1 MPQSA
6 SGRPPTRRQLAA
18 EQTRQ
23 KLLRAALD
31 SFSERPYAEVTVGDI
46 ARSAG
51 VAHGLLSHHF
61 NGKDGLFAEA
71 VREMDRQ
78 LRDATRVPAEGSAAE
93 RLRHH
98 FAAHLRFLAD
108 HEHAAVNLVLRR
120 AEATDVAWEAFESAR
135 REGRRT
141 VCALLGLDAG
151 TPSLALPLRGFTAA
165 CDEMALQW
173 LREGRREDIDTLVGF
188 FVTFLTGALR
198 AAYEVTPTPA
208 LRDALAGLRDDAAD
222 VSLPG
227 PDVR

>member
-6 SGRPPTRRQLAA
+6 SGRPPTRRQPAG

-23 KLLRAALD
+23 KLLRAALE
-31 SFSERPYAEVTVGDI
+31 SFSERPCAEVTVGDI

-61 NGKDGLFAEA
+61 NGKDGLFAEV
-71 VREMDRQ
+71 VRETDRK

-108 HEHAAVNLVLRR
+108 HENAAVNLVLCR

-135 REGRRT
+135 REGRR
-141 VCALLGLDAG
+141 
-151 TPSLALPLRGFTAA
+151 
-165 CDEMALQW
+165 
-173 LREGRREDIDTLVGF
+173 EDVDTLVGF

-198 AAYEVTPTPA
+198 AAYEVTPTSVPWPEA
-208 LRDALAGLRDDAAD
+208 PRPVSRLANECGIISGMRINSPGSKGTSATPPCSPSYSPHDA
-222 VSLPG
+222 
-227 PDVR
+227 